1 MRSIFVFDACTV
13 INILRIDTE
22 NVLYEYLKSLDIH
35 ISSLVYKEIK
45 KNIFKKNIDKESSE
59 RISTIL
65 PLIPSNF
72 KVHNDDDT
80 INVIGRNFFNK
91 IKEYVKHQKK
101 ENGEL
106 MSSILS
112 LQLSRAEDSSIFF
125 VTDDYPA
132 KKQFL
137 NFFSLEQIGQLLDS
151 VDLLLILHWNKSPFI
166 VNELKKKLEDLR
178 AEYNASLRDFI
189 SQLEEVKKSSKTKPS
204 DKKIIVNLIDS
215 FWADGNQLSTHIK
228 SLEGSRDK
236 KIKKCLLEY
245 PNLLNTPEQVKKI
258 NHTLKELNTMTIY
271 KIH

>member
-112 LQLSRAEDSSIFF
+112 LQLSRAEDSSLFCYRRLPIEKAVPQLFQFGANWAITRFCGF
-125 VTDDYPA
+125 VT
-132 KKQFL
+132 
-137 NFFSLEQIGQLLDS
+137 NTSLE
-151 VDLLLILHWNKSPFI
+151 
-166 VNELKKKLEDLR
+166 
-178 AEYNASLRDFI
+178 
-189 SQLEEVKKSSKTKPS
+189 
-204 DKKIIVNLIDS
+204 
-215 FWADGNQLSTHIK
+215 
-228 SLEGSRDK
+228 
-236 KIKKCLLEY
+236 
-245 PNLLNTPEQVKKI
+245 
-258 NHTLKELNTMTIY
+258 
-271 KIH
+271 

>member
-125 VTDDYPA
+125 VTDDYPS

-166 VNELKKKLEDLR
+166 VNE
-178 AEYNASLRDFI
+178 
-189 SQLEEVKKSSKTKPS
+189 
-204 DKKIIVNLIDS
+204 
-215 FWADGNQLSTHIK
+215 
-228 SLEGSRDK
+228 
-236 KIKKCLLEY
+236 
-245 PNLLNTPEQVKKI
+245 
-258 NHTLKELNTMTIY
+258 
-271 KIH
+271 